1 MKLFKSKITEIIL
14 VVILAIIILL
24 TSIAISNVRGTKPK
38 SVKSNLKLEA
48 IYNADENKDFALGM
62 IGYVLNFPYSAF
74 SNVSYMG
81 RKDYTSSGTWTFDGV
96 EYWQKSG
103 SISSVGSSGNS
114 SSSSESSSDYSKTNV
129 QVENVDEADV
139 IKTDG
144 EYTYSI
150 SEDTVIIAD
159 VRDVENTRITSRL
172 KPTSGIPV
180 DLLLYDKYLIVIGR
194 DSSRKNSTDVEIYN
208 VEDKNKI
215 EKVKSYEISKSYK
228 TSRILNGK
236 LYIVSSG
243 RLSKNSDQKIE
254 IDYKEDGS
262 SKDINLKKMY
272 YFKDKSSDYETV
284 ISNVNLDDIS
294 NSTFD
299 VQAYLMDVD
308 YIYMSENNLY
318 IANWN
323 YKENENSVLKLFG
336 FKGIFSMMDDEN
348 YDKETTIVKLGIN
361 EDGSVSY
368 VGKAKL
374 DGSAINQFSFD
385 EYNSNLRVALEDDE
399 KSRIVVLNKKMKQI
413 GVSEVVG
420 EGESMYS
427 SRFVGDRAYLVTFK
441 YTDPLF
447 TFDLSNPK
455 NPKLLGE
462 LKMPGYSTY
471 IHPYDE
477 NHLIGI
483 GVQTEEVV
491 VRDSQ
496 GEIRGSNTYVTG
508 LKMAIFDVTDVNN
521 PKQLS
526 DVTIGNKNTKSPI
539 LTNHKAL
546 LFSKEKGI
554 IAIPVNSYSSP
565 ITEQTVSTTDVEKL
579 VDKYNS
585 GSSSDYISE
594 GYLIY
599 NIDTENGISLKGVIE
614 HSSANKNTK
623 SYGSQVLRGLY
634 IKDSLITISQH
645 VLKVND
651 LQTLKEISTMGI

>member
-74 SNVSYMG
+74 SNVSYIG
-81 RKDYTSSGTWTFDGV
+81 RKDYTSSGTFTLDGV
-96 EYWQKSG
+96 EYWQPSG

-159 VRDVENTRITSRL
+159 VRDVENTRIASRL

-368 VGKAKL
+368 VGKANL

-491 VRDSQ
+491 VRDPQ

-526 DVTIGNKNTKSPI
+526 DVTIGDKNTKSPI

>member
-81 RKDYTSSGTWTFDGV
+81 RKDYTSSGTFTLDGV
-96 EYWQKSG
+96 EYWQPSG

-323 YKENENSVLKLFG
+323 YKEDENSVLKLFG

-491 VRDSQ
+491 VRDPQ

-526 DVTIGNKNTKSPI
+526 DVTIGDKNTKSPI

>member
-81 RKDYTSSGTWTFDGV
+81 RKDYTSSGTFTIDGV
-96 EYWQKSG
+96 EYWQPSG

-114 SSSSESSSDYSKTNV
+114 SSSSENSSDYSKTNV

-194 DSSRKNSTDVEIYN
+194 DSSRKNSTDVEIYD

-215 EKVKSYEISKSYK
+215 KKVKSYEISKSYK

-243 RLSKNSDQKIE
+243 KLSKNSDQKIE
-254 IDYKEDGS
+254 INYKEDGS

-368 VGKAKL
+368 VGKANL

-455 NPKLLGE
+455 KPKLLGE

-491 VRDSQ
+491 VRDTQ

-554 IAIPVNSYSSP
+554 IAIPVNSYSFP
-565 ITEQTVSTTDVEKL
+565 ITEQTVLTTDVEKL

-645 VLKVND
+645 MLKVND

>member
-74 SNVSYMG
+74 SNVSYIG
-81 RKDYTSSGTWTFDGV
+81 RKDYTSSGTFTLDGV
-96 EYWQKSG
+96 EYWQPSG

-323 YKENENSVLKLFG
+323 YKEDENSVLKLFG

-368 VGKAKL
+368 VGKANL

-471 IHPYDE
+471 INPYDE

-526 DVTIGNKNTKSPI
+526 DVTIGDKNTKSPI

>member
-323 YKENENSVLKLFG
+323 YKEDENSVLKLFG

-368 VGKAKL
+368 VGKANL

-491 VRDSQ
+491 VRDPQ

-526 DVTIGNKNTKSPI
+526 DVTIGDKNTKSPI

>member
-81 RKDYTSSGTWTFDGV
+81 RKDYTSSGTFTIDGV
-96 EYWQKSG
+96 EYWQPSG

-114 SSSSESSSDYSKTNV
+114 SSSSENSSDYSKTNV

-368 VGKAKL
+368 VGKANL

-455 NPKLLGE
+455 KPKLLGE

-599 NIDTENGISLKGVIE
+599 NIDTENEISLKGVIE

-623 SYGSQVLRGLY
+623 SYGSQVLRGIY
-634 IKDSLITISQH
+634 IKDSLITVSQH
-645 VLKVND
+645 MLKVND

>member
-323 YKENENSVLKLFG
+323 YKEDENSVLKLFG

-368 VGKAKL
+368 VGKANL

>member
-48 IYNADENKDFALGM
+48 IYNADVNKDFAIRM

-74 SNVSYMG
+74 SNVNYIG
-81 RKDYTSSGTWTFDGV
+81 RNDYTSSGTWTFDGV
-96 EYWQKSG
+96 EYWQPSG

-159 VRDVENTRITSRL
+159 VRDVENTKIASRL

-194 DSSRKNSTDVEIYN
+194 DSSRKNSTDVEIYD

-215 EKVKSYEISKSYK
+215 EKVKSYEIGKSYK

-243 RLSKNSDQKIE
+243 KLSKNSDQKIE
-254 IDYKEDGS
+254 ISYNEDGS
-262 SKDINLKKMY
+262 NKDINLKKMY

-299 VQAYLMDVD
+299 VQAYLIDVD

-323 YKENENSVLKLFG
+323 YKESENSVLKLFG

-385 EYNSNLRVALEDDE
+385 EYNSNLRVALEDNE
-399 KSRIVVLNKKMKQI
+399 KSRIVVLNEKMKQI
-413 GVSEVVG
+413 GVSEAVG

-455 NPKLLGE
+455 KPKLLGE

-491 VRDSQ
+491 VRDTQ

-526 DVTIGNKNTKSPI
+526 DVTIGDKNTKSPI

-554 IAIPVNSYSSP
+554 IAIPVNSYSSQ

-579 VDKYNS
+579 VDKYNT

-645 VLKVND
+645 MLKVNN

>member
-323 YKENENSVLKLFG
+323 YKEDENSVLKLFG

-427 SRFVGDRAYLVTFK
+427 SRFVEDRAYLVTFK

-491 VRDSQ
+491 VRDPQ

-623 SYGSQVLRGLY
+623 SYGSQVLRGIY
-634 IKDSLITISQH
+634 IKDSLITVSQH
-645 VLKVND
+645 MLKVND

>member
-368 VGKAKL
+368 VGKANL

>member
-1 MKLFKSKITEIIL
+1 MS
-14 VVILAIIILL
+14 
-24 TSIAISNVRGTKPK
+24 G
-38 SVKSNLKLEA
+38 
-48 IYNADENKDFALGM
+48 
-62 IGYVLNFPYSAF
+62 
-74 SNVSYMG
+74 VS
-81 RKDYTSSGTWTFDGV
+81 
-96 EYWQKSG
+96 
-103 SISSVGSSGNS
+103 
-114 SSSSESSSDYSKTNV
+114 
-129 QVENVDEADV
+129 
-139 IKTDG
+139 
-144 EYTYSI
+144 
-150 SEDTVIIAD
+150 AD

-318 IANWN
+318 IAKWN
-323 YKENENSVLKLFG
+323 YKEDENSVLKLFG

-427 SRFVGDRAYLVTFK
+427 SRFVEDRAYLVTFK

-623 SYGSQVLRGLY
+623 SYGSQVLRGIY
-634 IKDSLITISQH
+634 IKDSLITVSQH
-645 VLKVND
+645 MLKVND

>member
-323 YKENENSVLKLFG
+323 YKEDENSVLKLFG

-427 SRFVGDRAYLVTFK
+427 SRFVEDRAYLVTFK

-623 SYGSQVLRGLY
+623 SYGSQVLRGIY
-634 IKDSLITISQH
+634 IKDSLITVSQH
-645 VLKVND
+645 MLKVND